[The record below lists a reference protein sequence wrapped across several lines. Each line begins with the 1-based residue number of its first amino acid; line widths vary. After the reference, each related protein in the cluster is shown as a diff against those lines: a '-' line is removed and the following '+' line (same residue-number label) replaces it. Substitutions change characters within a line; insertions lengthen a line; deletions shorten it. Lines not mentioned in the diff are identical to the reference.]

1 MVETL
6 MAAESFDPSPLT
18 AWFAMIATF
27 LAAAGGIVAAVKK
40 INDNFEDRV
49 TALVRE
55 VTIPIQPGSN
65 GGESLSDLH
74 AKIDDLDGRYTS
86 IFKSVTDER
95 HDWHKRYLDDR
106 ELTKKERAAI
116 FIAIRSMIHKNQSE
130 QIALWDDIVDAVADG
145 TIIEKYPDRREPND
159 LY

>member
-1 MVETL
+1 MLEAL
-6 MAAESFDPSPLT
+6 MATESFDPSPLT

-49 TALVRE
+49 TMLVRE

-74 AKIDDLDGRYTS
+74 LKIDDLDSRYTK
-86 IFKSVTDER
+86 IFDAVANER
-95 HDWHKRYLDDR
+95 HDWNQRYLDDR

-116 FIAIRSMIHKNQSE
+116 FIAIRSMIHKNPRE
-130 QIALWDDIVDAVADG
+130 QVAMWDDIVDAVANG
-145 TIIEKYPDRREPND
+145 TIVDKYPDARQG
-159 LY
+159 